1 VYSPLY
7 APPELVGGGLL
18 GWWGPQTD
26 VYGLAAIL
34 YELLTGLPP
43 YRREVRQLG
52 LDFQQLVLNPDLRPL
67 PPGRVDHRL
76 PAVLDDLVMA
86 GLAYDPGMRPTRAAE
101 LLPILERVGRRHG
114 AIRIPFADLRQG
126 A

>member
-1 VYSPLY
+1 V
-7 APPELVGGGLL
+7 
-18 GWWGPQTD
+18 
-26 VYGLAAIL
+26 
-34 YELLTGLPP
+34 
-43 YRREVRQLG
+43 
-52 LDFQQLVLNPDLRPL
+52 LDPDLRPL